1 MIDIESAVI
10 EGDQYP
16 RMVIYLIYPHQL
28 HGLMTGRARITNLP
42 EGARLYKIVQYRP
55 DDCDNTIAVWF
66 THPEFE
72 EVPWGNLVRIE
83 YLLWEEIEK

>member
-1 MIDIESAVI
+1 MIDIDSIVRK
-10 EGDQYP
+10 GDEYP
-16 RMVIYLIYPHQL
+16 RVVIYLLYPNQL
-28 HGLMTGRARITNLP
+28 QGLMSGKARITNLP
-42 EGARLYKIVQYRP
+42 EGAKLYKVVPYRP

-83 YLLWEEIEK
+83 YLHWEDIKE